1 MSQLLLETADR
12 RQEVYF
18 NAYFKIEKIKKKKK
32 MSSSQVYIHL
42 GERAFLGM
50 KAKSSKGKNS
60 FGPMIPNPFVRFA

>member
-18 NAYFKIEKIKKKKK
+18 TAYFKNRKNKIKT
-32 MSSSQVYIHL
+32 MLSAQVYIHL